1 MTETEPLQA
10 HRGQILL
17 NRFQL
22 SHPLGQG
29 GMGEVWRAHDRDL
42 DLDIAIKLLHPALA
56 SAPAQVEFLKNEC
69 RLARRLNHPHIV
81 PVYDFHHDGEAVFIS
96 MAWVD
101 GPSFDRWN
109 KTKERPWEDRL
120 RPLGSA
126 ALALA
131 YVHGQGLIH
140 RDVKAGNIL
149 MDRKDHPRLT
159 DFGIAGV
166 YRIDAER
173 TALHGGGSRHC
184 MSPQQRQGLPPHPAD
199 DIYSFGVLLLE
210 TLTGSDGEIDER
222 LSADGL
228 RRSLGAAAPLP
239 PELITMVVGML
250 ATRRE
255 DRPESMAQVVS
266 AMDQALAGH
275 RRRTIPPRET
285 PLKPEESA
293 SAASADVI
301 TPQPFAAQ
309 ENRQGPGGKA
319 RSWQMPAFLVI
330 LALLIMA
337 GGGLLLHYLARNP
350 LTPQPAAIA
359 TPTPPPA
366 ASQAPQTPLPPES
379 PPTGDESTAEKALA
393 DWRQALGDL
402 EAIGG
407 PEWAPEAYAAISSEA
422 MNGDE
427 AFLQTDYT
435 GAVRHY
441 TTAAQEARGL
451 LAKSPD
457 ALARLLTEGRTAL
470 NQGDGTQAG
479 SHFTLALKI
488 DPQNPVALRGLER
501 AAKIAD
507 VVALM
512 QTGEAHETAG
522 NLALALADF
531 EAALALDPEW
541 PPAQAAVPR
550 VRNQVAAAQFEH
562 HMSAGLAAF
571 HRRSYAEARR
581 DINRALAFK
590 PRAPEALDALNQI
603 DAAGR
608 DDRIAA
614 LRRQAQTAEKTE
626 SWPQVLDH
634 YRQVL
639 EIDPTIQFAVQGAA
653 RAEERLRLEKRVAYY
668 MAHPGDLANDVY
680 LAKAEQ
686 LLVELRQV
694 APQGPRLQSQIAS
707 LDRMVQNAQ
716 ATVVVTLTSDDQTEV
731 TVYRVGRLGQFLSRT
746 LELRP
751 GTYTVMGA
759 RDGYK
764 DVRHTIRIRPG
775 QGPTQ
780 VAVQCTEKI

>member
-1 MTETEPLQA
+1 MTNQQPFQA
-10 HRGQILL
+10 HRGQVLL

-109 KTKERPWEDRL
+109 KAKDRCWEDRL

-126 ALALA
+126 GRALA

-140 RDVKAGNIL
+140 RDVKSGNIL
-149 MDRKDHPRLT
+149 MDRENHPRLT

-166 YRIDAER
+166 YRIDAEG
-173 TALHGGGSRHC
+173 TAHHGGGSQHC
-184 MSPQQRQGLPPHPAD
+184 MSPQQIQGLPPHPAD

-210 TLTGSDGEIDER
+210 TLTGSDGEMNER
-222 LSADGL
+222 LSVDAL

-239 PELITMVVGML
+239 PDLITVVVSML
-250 ATRRE
+250 AARRE
-255 DRPESMAQVVS
+255 DRPESMALVVS

-285 PLKPEESA
+285 PLPPEEASSA
-293 SAASADVI
+293 ADVI

-309 ENRQGPGGKA
+309 ENQQSPVGKT
-319 RSWQMPAFLVI
+319 RSWQMPAFLVVM
-330 LALLIMA
+330 ALLIMA
-337 GGGLLLHYLARNP
+337 GGGLLLHYLSQNP
-350 LTPQPAAIA
+350 LTPEPPAIA

-366 ASQAPQTPLPPES
+366 ANRAPQPPLPPES
-379 PPTGDESTAEKALA
+379 PPAGDESTAEKALA
-393 DWRQALGDL
+393 DWRRALGDL

-407 PEWAPEAYAAISSEA
+407 PEWAPEAFAAIAREA
-422 MNGDE
+422 MIGDE
-427 AFLQTDYT
+427 AFLQTDYA
-435 GAVRHY
+435 GAARHY

-451 LAKSPD
+451 QAQSPD
-457 ALARLLTEGRTAL
+457 VLARLLTEGRTAL
-470 NQGDGTQAG
+470 DQGDGSRSG
-479 SHFTLALKI
+479 DHFTLALKI
-488 DPQNPVALRGLER
+488 DPQNAVARRGLER

-512 QTGEAHETAG
+512 QTGEAHEAAG
-522 NLALALADF
+522 NLALALADY

-550 VRNQVAAAQFEH
+550 VRNQVVAAQFDH

-581 DINRALAFK
+581 DINKALAIN
-590 PRAPEALDALNQI
+590 PGAPEALDALSQI
-603 DAAGR
+603 DAAAR
-608 DDRIAA
+608 DDRIAT
-614 LRRQAQTAEKTE
+614 LQRQAQTAEKTE
-626 SWPQVLDH
+626 AWPQVLDR

-639 EIDPTIQFAVQGAA
+639 GIDPTIQFAVRGAA

-668 MAHPGDLANDVY
+668 MEHPDDLANETY

-686 LLVELRQV
+686 LLVELRQ
-694 APQGPRLQSQIAS
+694 ASPRGPRLQSQIAT

-716 ATVVVTLTSDDQTEV
+716 TTVVVTLTSDDQTEV

-751 GTYTVMGA
+751 GAYTVTGA

-780 VAVQCTEKI
+780 VVVQCTEKI

>member
-1 MTETEPLQA
+1 
-10 HRGQILL
+10 
-17 NRFQL
+17 
-22 SHPLGQG
+22 
-29 GMGEVWRAHDRDL
+29 MGEVWRAHDRDL
-42 DLDIAIKLLHPALA
+42 DLAIAIKLLHPALA

-109 KTKERPWEDRL
+109 NAQDRCWEDRL
-120 RPLGSA
+120 RPLGSVGR
-126 ALALA
+126 ALA

-149 MDRKDHPRLT
+149 MDRENHPRLT

-173 TALHGGGSRHC
+173 TAHHGGGSQHG

-210 TLTGSDGEIDER
+210 TLTGSDGEMKDR
-222 LSADGL
+222 LSADAL
-228 RRSLGAAAPLP
+228 RRSLGATAPLP

-250 ATRRE
+250 AARRE
-255 DRPESMAQVVS
+255 DRPESMARVVS

-275 RRRTIPPRET
+275 RRRTIPPGET
-285 PLKPEESA
+285 PLPPEVAPSA
-293 SAASADVI
+293 ADVI

-309 ENRQGPGGKA
+309 PNRQGPGGKA

-330 LALLIMA
+330 MALLIMA
-337 GGGLLLHYLARNP
+337 GGGLLLHYLARHP

-359 TPTPPPA
+359 TPAPPPA
-366 ASQAPQTPLPPES
+366 ANRRPQPPLPPES
-379 PPTGDESTAEKALA
+379 PPSGDESTAEKALA
-393 DWRQALGDL
+393 EWRQALSDL
-402 EAIGG
+402 DAIGG
-407 PEWAPEAYAAISSEA
+407 PAWAPEAFAAISREA
-422 MNGDE
+422 MTGDE
-427 AFLQTDYT
+427 AFLQSDYA
-435 GAVRHY
+435 GAARHY
-441 TTAAQEARGL
+441 TTAAQEARDL
-451 LAKSPD
+451 QAQAPD

-470 NQGDGTQAG
+470 DQGDGTRAG
-479 SHFTLALKI
+479 DRFTLALKI
-488 DPQNPVALRGLER
+488 DPQNPVARRGLER

-512 QTGEAHETAG
+512 QTGETHEAAG
-522 NLALALADF
+522 NLALALADYD
-531 EAALALDPEW
+531 AALALDPEW
-541 PPAQAAVPR
+541 PPAQAVVPR
-550 VRNQVAAAQFEH
+550 VRSQVAAAQFEH

-590 PRAPEALDALNQI
+590 PGAPEALDALNQI
-603 DAAGR
+603 DAAAR
-608 DDRIAA
+608 DDRIAQ
-614 LRRQAQTAEKTE
+614 LQRQAQTAAKAEA
-626 SWPQVLDH
+626 WAQVLDH

-639 EIDPTIQFAVQGAA
+639 GIDPAIQFAVRGAA

-668 MAHPGDLANDVY
+668 MAHPDDLANETY

-686 LLVELRQV
+686 LLVELRQ
-694 APQGPRLQSQIAS
+694 ASPQGPRLQSQIAT
-707 LDRMVQNAQ
+707 LDRMVQNART
-716 ATVVVTLTSDDQTEV
+716 TVVVTLTSDDQTEV

-751 GTYTVMGA
+751 GAYTVTGA

-780 VAVQCTEKI
+780 VTVQCTEKI